1 MQMKRP
7 VRQAAAACGFGP
19 RLADGGHQ
27 EGRQVLRVLVVDQDR
42 KRAEIV
48 EKALREDPNL
58 EVQVATAPGHL
69 LDLLRQVEP
78 DVLIVDLDLP
88 DRDTIEQLR
97 VASRERPR
105 PIVMF
110 VDQSDS
116 DAMKAAVSAGVSAY
130 VVDGL
135 TANRVKPILDV
146 AVARFQEFESLRREL
161 DIAKSSLAERKLI
174 DRAKGILMRARGLS
188 EEDAYNLLRSKAMNE
203 QRKVA
208 DIAQSVITA
217 SELLK

>member
-1 MQMKRP
+1 
-7 VRQAAAACGFGP
+7 
-19 RLADGGHQ
+19 
-27 EGRQVLRVLVVDQDR
+27 VLRVLVVDQDP

-48 EKALREDPNL
+48 EQALKEDPDL
-58 EVQVATAPGHL
+58 DIQVANAAPGHL
-69 LDLLRQVEP
+69 IELLRQAEP

-97 VASRERPR
+97 VATRERPR

-116 DAMKAAVSAGVSAY
+116 ETMQAALKAGVSAY

-135 TANRVKPILDV
+135 TTSRVKPILEV
-146 AVARFQEFESLRREL
+146 AVARFREFDGLRREL
-161 DIAKSSLAERKLI
+161 DLAKASLAERKLI
-174 DRAKGILMRARGLS
+174 DRAKGILMRARDLS

-203 QRKVA
+203 QKKVA

>member
-1 MQMKRP
+1 M
-7 VRQAAAACGFGP
+7 
-19 RLADGGHQ
+19 
-27 EGRQVLRVLVVDQDR
+27 LRVLVVDQDR

-58 EVQVATAPGHL
+58 DVQVATAPGHL
-69 LDLLRQVEP
+69 LDLLRQTEP

-146 AVARFQEFESLRREL
+146 AVARFQEFDNLRREL
-161 DIAKSSLAERKLI
+161 DIAKASLAERKII

-203 QRKVA
+203 QKKVA
-208 DIAQSVITA
+208 EIAQSVITA

>member
-1 MQMKRP
+1 M
-7 VRQAAAACGFGP
+7 
-19 RLADGGHQ
+19 
-27 EGRQVLRVLVVDQDR
+27 LRVLVVDQDR

-48 EKALREDPNL
+48 EQALKEDPNL
-58 EVQVATAPGHL
+58 DVQIAAGGTGYL
-69 LDLLRQVEP
+69 LDLLRQIEP

-110 VDQSDS
+110 VDQSDT

-135 TANRVKPILDV
+135 KASRVKPILDV
-146 AVARFQEFESLRREL
+146 AVARFQEFENLRREL
-161 DIAKSSLAERKLI
+161 DLAKTSLAERKLI
-174 DRAKGILMRARGLS
+174 DRAKGILMSAKGLN

-203 QRKVA
+203 QKKVA
-208 DIAQSVITA
+208 EIAQSVITA
-217 SELLK
+217 AELLK

>member
-1 MQMKRP
+1 MK
-7 VRQAAAACGFGP
+7 
-19 RLADGGHQ
+19 
-27 EGRQVLRVLVVDQDR
+27 GRQVLRVLVVDQDR

-58 EVQVATAPGHL
+58 DVQVASAPGHL
-69 LDLLRQVEP
+69 LDLLRQAEP

-88 DRDTIEQLR
+88 DRDMIEQLR

-110 VDQSDS
+110 VDQSDTE
-116 DAMKAAVSAGVSAY
+116 AMKAAVSAGVSAY

-146 AVARFQEFESLRREL
+146 AVARFQEFENLRREL
-161 DIAKSSLAERKLI
+161 DIAKTSLAERKLI

-203 QRKVA
+203 QKKVA
-208 DIAQSVITA
+208 EIAQSVITA
-217 SELLK
+217 AELLK

>member
-1 MQMKRP
+1 MLARELLRLGHMK
-7 VRQAAAACGFGP
+7 
-19 RLADGGHQ
+19 
-27 EGRQVLRVLVVDQDR
+27 GRQVLRVLVVDQDR

-58 EVQVATAPGHL
+58 DVQVASAPGHL
-69 LDLLRQVEP
+69 LDLLRQAEP

-110 VDQSDS
+110 VDQSDAE
-116 DAMKAAVSAGVSAY
+116 AMKAAVSAGVSAY

-135 TANRVKPILDV
+135 TPSRVKPILDT
-146 AVARFQEFESLRREL
+146 AVARFQEFENLRREL
-161 DIAKSSLAERKLI
+161 DIAKTSLAERKLI

-203 QRKVA
+203 QKKVA
-208 DIAQSVITA
+208 EIAQSVITA

>member
-1 MQMKRP
+1 
-7 VRQAAAACGFGP
+7 
-19 RLADGGHQ
+19 
-27 EGRQVLRVLVVDQDR
+27 VLRVLVVDQDR

-48 EKALREDPNL
+48 EQALKLDPNL
-58 EVQVATAPGHL
+58 DVQIAAGGTGYL
-69 LDLLRQVEP
+69 LDLLRQAEP

-110 VDQSDS
+110 VDQSDT

-135 TANRVKPILDV
+135 KASRVKPIMDV
-146 AVARFQEFESLRREL
+146 AVARFQEFENLRREL
-161 DIAKSSLAERKLI
+161 DLAKTSLAERKLI
-174 DRAKGILMRARGLS
+174 DRAKGILMTAKGLN

-203 QRKVA
+203 QKKVA
-208 DIAQSVITA
+208 EIAQSVITA

>member
-1 MQMKRP
+1 
-7 VRQAAAACGFGP
+7 
-19 RLADGGHQ
+19 L
-27 EGRQVLRVLVVDQDR
+27 VLRVLVVDQDR

-69 LDLLRQVEP
+69 LELLRQVEP

-110 VDQSDS
+110 VDQSD
-116 DAMKAAVSAGVSAY
+116 DNEAMKAAVSAGVSAY

-135 TANRVKPILDV
+135 TASRVKPILDV
-146 AVARFQEFESLRREL
+146 AVARFQEFENLRREL

-174 DRAKGILMRARGLS
+174 DRAKGILMRARGFS

-203 QRKVA
+203 QKKVA

>member
-1 MQMKRP
+1 MVLARDLLGTRP
-7 VRQAAAACGFGP
+7 SKGC
-19 RLADGGHQ
+19 L
-27 EGRQVLRVLVVDQDR
+27 VLRVLVVDQDR

-58 EVQVATAPGHL
+58 DVQVATAPGHL

-110 VDQSDS
+110 VDQSD
-116 DAMKAAVSAGVSAY
+116 DNEAMKAAVSAGVSAY

-135 TANRVKPILDV
+135 TASRVKPILDV
-146 AVARFQEFESLRREL
+146 AVARFQEFDNLRREL
-161 DIAKSSLAERKLI
+161 DIAKASLAERKVI
-174 DRAKGILMRARGLS
+174 DRAKGILMRARGFS

-203 QRKVA
+203 QKKVA

>member
-1 MQMKRP
+1 M
-7 VRQAAAACGFGP
+7 
-19 RLADGGHQ
+19 
-27 EGRQVLRVLVVDQDR
+27 LRVLVVDQDR

-48 EKALREDPNL
+48 EQALKQDPNL
-58 EVQVATAPGHL
+58 DVQIAAGGTGYL
-69 LDLLRQVEP
+69 LDLLRQAEP

-110 VDQSDS
+110 VDQSDT

-135 TANRVKPILDV
+135 KASRVKPIVDV
-146 AVARFQEFESLRREL
+146 AVARFQEFENLRREL
-161 DIAKSSLAERKLI
+161 DLAKTSLAERKLI
-174 DRAKGILMRARGLS
+174 DRAKGILMSAKGLN
-188 EEDAYNLLRSKAMNE
+188 EEEAYNLLRSKAMNE
-203 QRKVA
+203 QKKVA
-208 DIAQSVITA
+208 EIAQSVITA

>member
-1 MQMKRP
+1 M
-7 VRQAAAACGFGP
+7 
-19 RLADGGHQ
+19 
-27 EGRQVLRVLVVDQDR
+27 LRVLVIDQDR

-58 EVQVATAPGHL
+58 DVQVATAPGHL
-69 LDLLRQVEP
+69 LDLLRQAEP
-78 DVLIVDLDLP
+78 DILIIDLDLP

-110 VDQSDS
+110 VDQSDNE
-116 DAMKAAVSAGVSAY
+116 AMKAAVSAGVSAY

-135 TANRVKPILDV
+135 TPSRVKPILDI
-146 AVARFQEFESLRREL
+146 AVARFQEFDSLRREL
-161 DIAKSSLAERKLI
+161 DIAKTSLAERKLI

-203 QRKVA
+203 QKKVA
-208 DIAQSVITA
+208 EIAQSVITA

>member
-1 MQMKRP
+1 MARE
-7 VRQAAAACGFGP
+7 
-19 RLADGGHQ
+19 LLLDGHSK
-27 EGRQVLRVLVVDQDR
+27 GRQVLRVLVVDQDR

-58 EVQVATAPGHL
+58 DVQVATAPGHL
-69 LDLLRQVEP
+69 LDLLRQTEP

-146 AVARFQEFESLRREL
+146 AVARFQEFDNLRREL
-161 DIAKSSLAERKLI
+161 DIAKASLAERKII

-203 QRKVA
+203 QKKVA
-208 DIAQSVITA
+208 EIAQSVITA